1 MKAKISVILPVY
13 NAEKYLCE
21 TLDSVISGVFADFE
35 IIAVNDGSTDG
46 SLDILRSYA
55 ERDNRVKI
63 IDKPNTGVS
72 DTRNVGISA
81 AEGEYLAFL
90 DADDIYAPEYLER
103 MYSAAEESG
112 ADVTV
117 CGYIT
122 FRGYAPAFEASVS
135 QAAKP
140 TNIKELLDTGFMT
153 PLGVKLVRRQVV
165 TENNIEFDKNLAFGE
180 DLFFSWKVCLA
191 SENTVKVTD
200 VLYGYRMSA
209 DGATARYHERLYEKY
224 KYAFDELKTYASERG
239 RGEEEKREIDIYFVK
254 RLPTLTFMCA
264 RSKGTLRSKLKKISD
279 ILADEVIRNI
289 TGNHFEELTAGE
301 GKKGKKLY
309 LAAAKRRKLSVF
321 LYGVKMEYKLKLS
334 RLKSRI
340 EERRRDKG

>member
-1 MKAKISVILPVY
+1 MNPKISVILPVY

-21 TLDSVISGVFADFE
+21 TLDSVISGAFADFE

-122 FRGYAPAFEASVS
+122 FHGDAPAFAASVS

-140 TNIKELLDTGFMT
+140 TNIKELLGTGLMT
-153 PLGVKLVRRQVV
+153 SMCVKLVRRQVV

-191 SENTVKVTD
+191 SEKTVKVSD
-200 VLYGYRMSA
+200 VLYGYRMSS
-209 DGATARYHERLYEKY
+209 DGATMRYHDRLYEKY
-224 KYAFDELKTYASERG
+224 KHAFDELKAYASERG

-334 RLKSRI
+334 RLKRRI